1 MGAIRVIGMPVSG
14 IRQIREIFSDNLPK
28 GYSLMSAYMSYD
40 HQTDVERQILTFQV
54 IDPSGVTHVIKSDIV
69 PAKDDVMALVLK
81 TARKF
86 AEVMRDGPFTGN
98 DGPDSGERSDRETQ
112 QKDPSREL
120 GGVSRPDGVDET
132 GAHELPGGG
141 PEAA

>member
-1 MGAIRVIGMPVSG
+1 MPVSG

-54 IDPSGVTHVIKSDIV
+54 IDPAGVTHVIKSDIV
-69 PAKDDVMALVLK
+69 PANQDVMELALK

-86 AEVMRDGPFTGN
+86 VEVMRNGPFTGN
-98 DGPDSGERSDRETQ
+98 DEQDSGERSGRETQ
-112 QKDPSREL
+112 HKDPYRHRGDL
-120 GGVSRPDGVDET
+120 PRADRINET
-132 GAHELPGGG
+132 GEDGIPGDG

>member
-1 MGAIRVIGMPVSG
+1 MPVSG

-54 IDPSGVTHVIKSDIV
+54 IDPGGITHIIKSDMI
-69 PAKDDVMALVLK
+69 PAKYDVMELALK
-81 TARKF
+81 TAQKF
-86 AEVMRDGPFTGN
+86 RENIKTNGTSTGN
-98 DGPDSGERSDRETQ
+98 NEQDSRERLDRETQ
-112 QKDPSREL
+112 QKDPYRNRGDL
-120 GGVSRPDGVDET
+120 PRPDGIDET
-132 GAHELPGGG
+132 GPDGISGNG

>member
-1 MGAIRVIGMPVSG
+1 MPVSG

-40 HQTDVERQILTFQV
+40 HQTDLERQILTFQV
-54 IDPSGVTHVIKSDIV
+54 IDPGGVTHVIKSDIV
-69 PAKDDVMALVLK
+69 PAKDDVMALALK
-81 TARKF
+81 TAKKF

-98 DGPDSGERSDRETQ
+98 DGQDSGERSDRETQ
-112 QKDPSREL
+112 QKDPYRNR
-120 GGVSRPDGVDET
+120 GDIPR
-132 GAHELPGGG
+132 PGGIDEAGTDGISSDG